1 MPKIRVLHGVITA
14 GAVAGALLASAP
26 SAVADPPNCTAAD
39 MAGVA
44 AGVSAATSAYLFTHP
59 EVNAFVTGLK
69 GQPRDQVL
77 GQMQQYLDAN
87 PQTKAEIRNIRQPLA
102 DLRNRC
108 GVNTDMPM
116 AERLNGD
123 QALAPVRARAPS
135 GGAAT
140 QPALDHQ
147 FTFGLAETTPD
158 AIGLAHLERVCAAL
172 GDHRA
177 LPAQLLGPPSRA
189 GRGRG
194 RARRRDG
201 RTPTSRRPGRRRAS
215 ANPTDRHS
223 VRVAAAAVAFEILSL
238 RAYFALMSRWTVI
251 KRSRR

>member
-1 MPKIRVLHGVITA
+1 MLKIRVLHGVVTA

-77 GQMQQYLDAN
+77 GQVQQYLDAH

-108 GVNTDMPM
+108 GVNAELPM
-116 AERLNGD
+116 
-123 QALAPVRARAPS
+123 S
-135 GGAAT
+135 
-140 QPALDHQ
+140 
-147 FTFGLAETTPD
+147 
-158 AIGLAHLERVCAAL
+158 
-172 GDHRA
+172 
-177 LPAQLLGPPSRA
+177 
-189 GRGRG
+189 
-194 RARRRDG
+194 
-201 RTPTSRRPGRRRAS
+201 
-215 ANPTDRHS
+215 
-223 VRVAAAAVAFEILSL
+223 
-238 RAYFALMSRWTVI
+238 
-251 KRSRR
+251 